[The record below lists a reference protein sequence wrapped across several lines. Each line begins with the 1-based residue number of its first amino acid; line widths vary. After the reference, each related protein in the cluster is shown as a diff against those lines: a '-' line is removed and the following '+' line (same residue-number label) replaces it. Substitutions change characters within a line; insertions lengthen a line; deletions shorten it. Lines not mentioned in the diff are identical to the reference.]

1 MNRRFKL
8 RRWISVDPPLIRGA
22 YLPQS
27 KGFKMDVDS
36 IWSEE
41 SKKQVQELPGIGE
54 VLNR

>member
-1 MNRRFKL
+1 L